1 MKIFYDNLINSSV
14 LIPSSLPVAQD
25 VNKLKIAQLA
35 NNFTFLGNDEN
46 LVIQFDTP
54 TTIENFIVDIGN
66 LSGNG
71 TYLLEGNDTDV
82 WISPSYSEPLIV
94 TDSALYLIENL
105 TFRYYRLKIID
116 IEVVNGIS
124 LGYIQLGGKS
134 HLQLPGINPGV
145 TLNYNT
151 SSSGRSSESGQFYGN
166 IGYEYLETKFSFPNI
181 REKEGPGFLT
191 PTVAGRVEILEVWN
205 TIQNVHPFWVF
216 LWSENLDEHPPVFAV
231 LKQKKLTMKKLPQSG
246 KIWSTSLNIKQIF

>member
-116 IEVVNGIS
+116 VEVTNGIS
-124 LGYIQLGGKS
+124 LGYIQLGKEY
-134 HLQLPGINPGV
+134 LQLPGINPEV
-145 TLNYNT
+145 VLNYKT
-151 SSSGRSSESGQFYGN
+151 SSRGSTSESGQFYGN
-166 IGYEYLETKFSFPNI
+166 IGYEYLETTFLFPNI

-205 TIQNVHPFWVF
+205 RILNVHPFWVF
-216 LWSENLDEHPPVFAV
+216 LWSNNLDEHPPVFAV
-231 LKQKKLTMKKLPQSG
+231 LNQSRLAMKKLPQSG
-246 KIWSTSLNIKQIF
+246 KIWSTSLSIKQVY